1 MVKFNIIGIGF
12 LDVSD
17 PSGVA
22 FKTDNHLYRFSDI
35 SLSRSTEF
43 SVPATER
50 NRKLLQF
57 GEDPVENGIMLRR
70 NFKAQMVYDGGCVDG
85 TLAVTSYD
93 GGAFRCVFEMH
104 YNERLEQMMGKKL
117 ADMALGHDVMIGWDA
132 GNIAAAD
139 TSQEVQIVMYNRD
152 GGFATVPPVP
162 AVNIKKLI
170 GNLLN
175 PIGYGHGYAAGL
187 ENYWLVA
194 GSMKGGNT
202 DSVTLTQTDYANFTF
217 SQVEDYVEIADIVL
231 EWATANVFGAL
242 VGGSSVNAKAFR
254 AKKALKMTFPSSVPS
269 GTYLIRHNSRLNRC
283 ETLAGHPARVGMAEL
298 EGGTVDI
305 PKGAEFFLAS
315 KTTESISAY
324 YGWKDTDI
332 LSIAVTVEVDRNED
346 LAVGETWRLSCN
358 LPDMTF
364 FELLKAVALATGND
378 LTVDDHDIFIGE
390 SVYGPATAVA
400 LNDVVSVDKAARW
413 VDAWGSG
420 TRKAVVA
427 FDSEDYVADPLRTE
441 YDVQNEQAT
450 SDKAVKIAFSEG
462 GQGTDGVQINDIDF
476 TASPAK
482 FSAKKW
488 TIAYAEDGFKFLQRV
503 EQPSMI
509 SYDDIAANSTCI
521 AVKVSAPL
529 SYFIGLSNLLD
540 HGGFHR
546 LFLWRGVS
554 YVWTAATWSDRV
566 MTLTLQ
572 KVSQPAVEV
581 APPPAVVSIKAQFNQ
596 GGVVVGTDNI
606 DTLKQYLTVEAI
618 YSDSTT
624 RVLDASEY
632 TLSGTLAYPS
642 ATVTVDCQGVTD
654 TFTVSVAYDAQ
665 VAYLES
671 TGTQYIN
678 TGVAASTTAS
688 YEVECSFETSA
699 NQFMCAIRHSGSYY
713 NRSFFGIYNGD
724 ISLYYGRSSSNSWS
738 PQTHD
743 TAFHNYKQIVDD
755 SSATVEFDGVQHSFT
770 RQNYSLGVTY
780 YLFRRNSNEA
790 NLQQY
795 CSSKVR
801 FAKFYDSSGSLVLN
815 LIPVRCGTVGYMYD
829 RVSGTLLGN
838 DGTGDFVVG
847 ADV

>member
-57 GEDPVENGIMLRR
+57 GEDPAENGIMLRR
-70 NFKAQMVYDGGCVDG
+70 NFKAQMVYDGGCVNG

-93 GGAFRCVFEMH
+93 GGAFKCVFEMH

-117 ADMALGHDVMIGWDA
+117 ANMALDHDVMIGWDA

-139 TSQEVQIVMYNRD
+139 TSQEVQVVMYNRD

-175 PIGYGHGYAAGL
+175 PIGYGQGYAAGL

-298 EGGTVDI
+298 AGGTVDI

-413 VDAWGSG
+413 VDVWGSG

-450 SDKAVKIAFSEG
+450 SEKAVKIAFSEG

-488 TIAYAEDGFKFLQRV
+488 TIAYAENGFKFLQRV
-503 EQPSMI
+503 EQPSMVA
-509 SYDDIAANSTCI
+509 YDDIAANSTCM

-581 APPPAVVSIKAQFNQ
+581 APPPALVSIKAQFNQ
-596 GGVVVGTDNI
+596 GGAVVVGTDNI
-606 DTLKQYLTVEAI
+606 DTLKQYLTVEAT

-632 TLSGTLAYPS
+632 TLNGTLAYPS
-642 ATVTVDCQGVTD
+642 ATVTVDFQGVTD
-654 TFTVSVAYDAQ
+654 TFTVAVA
-665 VAYLES
+665 
-671 TGTQYIN
+671 
-678 TGVAASTTAS
+678 
-688 YEVECSFETSA
+688 
-699 NQFMCAIRHSGSYY
+699 
-713 NRSFFGIYNGD
+713 
-724 ISLYYGRSSSNSWS
+724 
-738 PQTHD
+738 
-743 TAFHNYKQIVDD
+743 
-755 SSATVEFDGVQHSFT
+755 
-770 RQNYSLGVTY
+770 
-780 YLFRRNSNEA
+780 
-790 NLQQY
+790 
-795 CSSKVR
+795 
-801 FAKFYDSSGSLVLN
+801 
-815 LIPVRCGTVGYMYD
+815 
-829 RVSGTLLGN
+829 
-838 DGTGDFVVG
+838 
-847 ADV
+847 

>member
-1 MVKFNIIGIGF
+1 MVKFNIIGTGF

-22 FKTDNHLYRFSDI
+22 FKAGNHLYRFSDI

-57 GEDPVENGIMLRR
+57 GEDPAENGIMLRR

-93 GGAFRCVFEMH
+93 GGAFKCVFEMH

-117 ADMALGHDVMIGWDA
+117 ANMALDHDVMIGWDA

-139 TSQEVQIVMYNRD
+139 TSQEVQVVMYNRD

-175 PIGYGHGYAAGL
+175 PIGYGHGCAAGL

-315 KTTESISAY
+315 KPTESISAY
-324 YGWKDTDI
+324 YGWKDADI
-332 LSIAVTVEVDRNED
+332 LSIAMTVEVDRNDD

-420 TRKAVVA
+420 TRKAVIA

-450 SDKAVKIAFSEG
+450 SEKAVKIAFSEG

-488 TIAYAEDGFKFLQRV
+488 TIAYAENGFKFLQRV
-503 EQPSMI
+503 EQPSMVA
-509 SYDDIAANSTCI
+509 YDDIASNSTCM

-546 LFLWRGVS
+546 LFLWHGVS

-566 MTLTLQ
+566 MSLTLQ
-572 KVSQPAVEV
+572 KVSQPVFEV
-581 APPPAVVSIKAQFNQ
+581 VPPPALVSIKAQFNQ
-596 GGVVVGTDNI
+596 GGAVVVGTDNI
-606 DTLKQYLTVEAI
+606 DTLKQYLTVEAT

-642 ATVTVDCQGVTD
+642 ATVTVDFQGVTD
-654 TFTVSVAYDAQ
+654 TFTVAVAYDAQ
-665 VAYLES
+665 VEYLRASGSQWIDTAIILQENDS
-671 TGTQYIN
+671 VEIEAMFLNKSGDNFMMGAAQYYSGEGGVWIEVYGNN
-678 TGVAASTTAS
+678 THYVRFGSPSSASQAGNA
-688 YEVECSFETSA
+688 SA
-699 NQFMCAIRHSGSYY
+699 NMNVWR
-713 NRSFFGIYNGD
+713 
-724 ISLYYGRSSSNSWS
+724 
-738 PQTHD
+738 T
-743 TAFHNYKQIVDD
+743 YKIEKGKFYV
-755 SSATVEFDGVQHSFT
+755 DGVQKLTPSFASMPSRTLVIFGRNDPTHSGGICKI
-770 RQNYSLGVTY
+770 RS
-780 YLFRRNSNEA
+780 
-790 NLQQY
+790 
-795 CSSKVR
+795 
-801 FAKFYDSSGSLVLN
+801 AKILRDNTLVLN
-815 LIPVRCGTVGYMYD
+815 LIPVRCGTVGYMFD
-829 RVSGTLLGN
+829 RVSGTLFGN